1 MVGVVVVEGGAHV
14 LPVVGQR
21 RRDVLLG
28 GDEDGGVGREV
39 EKGLEPVDRQQLGD
53 VRAILGVLER
63 RDLRQLAVLGR
74 ELGRGGDLD
83 RLRLA
88 EAALGEGREEADR
101 LDLDVEEVD
110 ADRAVLGGRVEVEDA
125 AADGELPAVV
135 DLVDALVAGGHELLA
150 DLVEIEQVAD
160 ADGEGVRA
168 QRRVGHLLAQRHRA
182 DHDDRRL
189 LAVGA
194 LREQRVEG
202 GDAQADEVRRR
213 REVRLVRHAA
223 AGVEAHRTRV
233 EPRAQVGG
241 EVARLAIVARD
252 HERRAVGGR
261 PLGQRG
267 HEIGPHR
274 LRHER
279 AAAIGDERG
288 AVGVLG
294 EA

>member
-1 MVGVVVVEGGAHV
+1 MAASDARSRKASKRSTGSSSATSGRSSASSSAAISASSRCSGASSAA
-14 LPVVGQR
+14 G
-21 RRDVLLG
+21 
-28 GDEDGGVGREV
+28 
-39 EKGLEPVDRQQLGD
+39 
-53 VRAILGVLER
+53 AISI
-63 RDLRQLAVLGR
+63 AS
-74 ELGRGGDLD
+74 
-83 RLRLA
+83 RLA

-150 DLVEIEQVAD
+150 DLVEVEQVAD

-168 QRRVGHLLAQRHRA
+168 QRRVGHLLAQRDRA

-194 LREQRVEG
+194 LREQRVER

-213 REVRLVRHAA
+213 REVRLVGHAA
-223 AGVEAHRTRV
+223 AGVEAHRARV

-241 EVARLAIVARD
+241 EVARLAVVARD

-261 PLGQRG
+261 ALGQRG

>member
-1 MVGVVVVEGGAHV
+1 MLGR
-14 LPVVGQR
+14 Q
-21 RRDVLLG
+21 LG
-28 GDEDGGVGREV
+28 GGR
-39 EKGLEPVDRQQLGD
+39 
-53 VRAILGVLER
+53 
-63 RDLRQLAVLGR
+63 
-74 ELGRGGDLD
+74 DLD
-83 RLRLA
+83 RLGLA
-88 EAALGEGREEADR
+88 QAALGEGGEEADR

-110 ADRAVLGGRVEVEDA
+110 AHRAVLGGRVEVEDA
-125 AADGELPAVV
+125 AADGELAAVV

-150 DLVEIEQVAD
+150 DLVEVEQVAD

-168 QRRVGHLLAQRHRA
+168 QRRVGDLLAQRHRA

-194 LREQRVEG
+194 LGEQRVERG
-202 GDAQADEVRRR
+202 HAQADEVRRR
-213 REVRLVRHAA
+213 REVRLVGHAA
-223 AGVEAHRTRV
+223 AGVEAHGPRL

-241 EVARLAIVARD
+241 EVARLAVVARH
-252 HERRAVGGR
+252 HERRAVGRR

-267 HEIGPHR
+267 HEVGPHR